1 MLKQIFNLTLVAVL
15 LSPAL
20 VSASGTYISFPPKPK
35 AQVDCKL
42 VKNADKPQCKKG
54 EK

>member
-1 MLKQIFNLTLVAVL
+1 MTLLVAL
-15 LSPAL
+15 LSPTL
-20 VSASGTYISFPPKPK
+20 VSASGTYVSFPPKPK